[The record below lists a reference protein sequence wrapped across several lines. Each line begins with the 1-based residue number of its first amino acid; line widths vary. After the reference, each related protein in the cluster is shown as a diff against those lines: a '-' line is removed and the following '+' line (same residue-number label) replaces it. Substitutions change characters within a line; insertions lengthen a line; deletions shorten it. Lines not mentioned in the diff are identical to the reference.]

1 MNKAELISAISKKA
15 GTTKADA
22 EQLGLKT
29 MATKDRGTEVD
40 FEAAPC
46 FGQDAELKE
55 AMQTLRQP
63 KGGPSDSLP
72 SIPKRRGCTKATAN
86 AGAKAELKVDLK
98 SELTLRE
105 MKFLEIYLTGEHSIN
120 DAMKLAGYNDMTDRN
135 RYLLAKKI
143 VFKHESQAGDLRK
156 ILRMAGL
163 GEITVALKIIE
174 LMKCDSKTV
183 QIRACELAA
192 KCLGMTK
199 ETAEIHPGITIVIQG
214 TDQGP
219 TGPAPGRPAQP
230 EPKALPS
237 PTPLCITR

>member
-1 MNKAELISAISKKA
+1 MTAS
-15 GTTKADA
+15 
-22 EQLGLKT
+22 
-29 MATKDRGTEVD
+29 DRGPKVD
-40 FEAAPC
+40 SKAAPC
-46 FGQDAELKE
+46 SGQDDELKE

-63 KGGPSDSLP
+63 KGLLSDSP
-72 SIPKRRGCTKATAN
+72 PIIPKRRSRTKAPTN
-86 AGAKAELKVDLK
+86 ADAKAELKVDLK
-98 SELTLRE
+98 AELTLRE

-199 ETAEIHPGITIVIQG
+199 ETADLPQGITIVIKG

-219 TGPAPGRPAQP
+219 PGPAPGRPPQP

-237 PTPLCITR
+237 PTAICITR